1 MNGASSAHWYRKC
14 TSCSVF
20 SRFVVRSSESLFP
33 HTSLIIGHQT
43 HHTVFAVLSLAPP
56 LYAVLSLSPALY
68 AVLSLAPARYAVVL
82 RLSAQICVLSHVRV
96 LPDTELCSLA
106 FLMHCHSIQHSHVC
120 AAVSPYGVWVA
131 SRHCS
136 AYSCSLMF
144 AFIKSLVSPR
154 TVEKNSA

>member
-56 LYAVLSLSPALY
+56 LYAVLS
-68 AVLSLAPARYAVVL
+68 